1 MCETSRQTAD
11 PVQGQRVCVRAA
23 PPPPLT
29 SPAVA
34 PCPVQVPRQHRQRRR
49 LAGTRPPTHAR
60 THARCPR
67 AVLPGTL
74 FGSAVEFN
82 SSAHGTTIPYC
93 LAPVLRP
100 RESRGPVRR
109 RGPGSGRGAVI
120 LPPPPPR
127 CRRAPD
133 RRAVPDTP
141 PPRAPAQTNQR
152 VTIGPDPRGAIGVVI
167 GPCPRVIKYAVC
179 VDGENS
185 LRHPPELY
193 ARLSEYEKFINHVC
207 DAGWPYKYAT
217 KYWSRNFKSPRKT
230 PKTAGPCESGRRGS
244 LGMGLALDRAFGR
257 RRGLLA
263 RPSRSGAR
271 SRPRLLTPQCA
282 RAKLTPA
289 PPRPRP
295 LLTPQL
301 SSRRLTSSWGR
312 RRRRMCPPNGLGWL
326 LAPRCFHKYGMGG
339 A

>member
-1 MCETSRQTAD
+1 MNSFTVGR
-11 PVQGQRVCVRAA
+11 
-23 PPPPLT
+23 PPPSTARPPRARHPPLWPLCGPDDT
-29 SPAVA
+29 
-34 PCPVQVPRQHRQRRR
+34 RRR
-49 LAGTRPPTHAR
+49 
-60 THARCPR
+60 
-67 AVLPGTL
+67 
-74 FGSAVEFN
+74 
-82 SSAHGTTIPYC
+82 
-93 LAPVLRP
+93 
-100 RESRGPVRR
+100 ESHGPVRR

-127 CRRAPD
+127 RRRAPD

-217 KYWSRNFKSPRKT
+217 KYWRVNFKSPRKT

-244 LGMGLALDRAFGR
+244 LGTGLALDRAFGR
-257 RRGLLA
+257 RGPLA